1 MKIKFVEHAK
11 ERMLAR
17 GVSEAEVENVL
28 LQGTDI
34 PAKKGRRGKEMTFEY
49 GEYWLGK
56 VYPEKKVVVIYV
68 EENNEIIVIT
78 AKVFYGQWRQ
88 T

>member
-11 ERMLAR
+11 ERMIAR
-17 GVSEAEVENVL
+17 GVSEAEVEKVL

-34 PAKKGRRGKEMTFEY
+34 PAKKGRKAKEMTFEY

-68 EENNEIIVIT
+68 EENNKIIVIT
-78 AKVFYGQWRQ
+78 VKVFYGQWRQ

>member
-11 ERMLAR
+11 ERMIAR
-17 GVSEAEVENVL
+17 GASEAEVEKVL
-28 LQGTDI
+28 LLGTDI
-34 PAKKGRRGKEMTFEY
+34 PAKKGRKAKEMTFEY
-49 GEYWLGK
+49 EEYWLGK
-56 VYPEKKVVVIYV
+56 VYPQKKVVVIYV
-68 EENNEIIVIT
+68 EENDEIIVIT